1 MGINGISFSAEESPL
16 HNVKKLKKKQK
27 KAYRNVQRQMIN
39 NDREPLTWEKYR
51 RNNGMEPLNKP
62 QSGVVEADKIAEEIK
77 RQNALEAQKAQHRQ
91 NIADL
96 QGKKSGVVVADE
108 IAEKKAQH
116 KQNIADLK
124 GKKSGVVVADEL
136 AAQNK
141 AAKPKTWA
149 NYYQEHGLKAPE
161 PQKSGVVVADEIA
174 EGAKSQNPLEAQKA
188 QHRQNIAD
196 LKGKKSGVVVA
207 DKIAE
212 GAKSQNPLEA
222 QKAQLRQNIADLKGK
237 RSGVVV
243 ADDIAGGIKRHNAMI
258 GKKGGN
264 KIFKSMKGKK
274 GKAAL
279 AALGVG
285 LIGGV
290 IAYFNQKDK
299 TPTVEA
305 TPAIPVEQNPKP
317 ADSTGTQQ
325 PAIENP
331 AAIPPAAVPPAE
343 EPATEKPATEYIV
356 KKGDCVWNIA
366 KQHLKDLHK
375 SDPNYKPTD
384 KEILEH
390 TKELMKLNNLKYE
403 ADGYVVIIH
412 PEDRLKL
419 TA

>member
-1 MGINGISFSAEESPL
+1 M
-16 HNVKKLKKKQK
+16 
-27 KAYRNVQRQMIN
+27 
-39 NDREPLTWEKYR
+39 
-51 RNNGMEPLNKP
+51 
-62 QSGVVEADKIAEEIK
+62 
-77 RQNALEAQKAQHRQ
+77 
-91 NIADL
+91 
-96 QGKKSGVVVADE
+96 
-108 IAEKKAQH
+108 
-116 KQNIADLK
+116 
-124 GKKSGVVVADEL
+124 
-136 AAQNK
+136 
-141 AAKPKTWA
+141 
-149 NYYQEHGLKAPE
+149 
-161 PQKSGVVVADEIA
+161 
-174 EGAKSQNPLEAQKA
+174 
-188 QHRQNIAD
+188 
-196 LKGKKSGVVVA
+196 
-207 DKIAE
+207 
-212 GAKSQNPLEA
+212 EA

-317 ADSTGTQQ
+317 ADSTGIQQ

-331 AAIPPAAVPPAE
+331 AAVPPAAVPQAE
-343 EPATEKPATEYIV
+343 EPATEYIV